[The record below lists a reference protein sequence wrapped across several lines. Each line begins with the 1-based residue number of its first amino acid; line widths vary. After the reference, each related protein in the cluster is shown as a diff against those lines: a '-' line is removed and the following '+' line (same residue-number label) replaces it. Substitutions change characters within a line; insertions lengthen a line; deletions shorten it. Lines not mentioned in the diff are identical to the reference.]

1 MPPPYHRLLA
11 RQLARHLGAAAIDD
25 PALAA
30 LLTDVDRAYAQA
42 DAERELLERSLLLTS
57 NELLA
62 RNQELA
68 TAMRQAALSFWA
80 WDPEAEQLSIQGVA
94 PVGLP
99 EVHGRVTFDRSELLE
114 RVYPAD
120 RDRVAA
126 ALALPGIVDVEF
138 RDRDGARWVRMRGDR
153 VRQRSIGVWAD
164 VTAET
169 LARQTQQ
176 HRREVV
182 ERQNRTL
189 QRLAELLVEGV
200 AMPTA
205 LAQVCADLCDTLDVG
220 SASVW
225 LLSDDGARLECV
237 ERYDRTRGEVALR
250 PPPLVLTEMP
260 DYLGAL
266 AAHRTLAV
274 NDLATDTSAGEI
286 GERARAFGL
295 GAMLDSAC
303 RVGRQLV
310 GMVCCEHHATPR
322 TWRPDEQ
329 AFVASVADGVSL
341 AIESARRGQAERE
354 RAALEEGLRQAQKM
368 ESLGHLAGGVAH
380 DLNNLLTP
388 ILICGELVRE
398 SVVADPELVEST
410 DAILTAAT
418 SARDLVAQL
427 LAFGRKQMLQLRPLD
442 VNTVCE
448 RAVKLLSHSLPP
460 SIAVEL
466 NLCPELPRVVADASQ
481 LQQVIVNLA
490 INARDA
496 MPEGGRLVVTTAR
509 TTDDATPQVVVTV
522 VDDGVGI
529 DAQTL
534 PHIFEPFFTTKGVG
548 RGTGL
553 GLAMV
558 YGIVKQHRGTVEVS
572 SQVGHGTR
580 FEVRLPVAVR
590 TRPTSTNIPVA
601 SGVRHAVERATVLV
615 VEDDPMVLHLVATV
629 LRREG
634 YVVIDA
640 PSPLAAIDLASL
652 HPGAVDL
659 VLTDIVMPHMNGVQM
674 FEQIARHRPRVR
686 VVFMSGYGQ
695 DALVARSDSPLLH
708 KPFTASGLV
717 AAVHAALVAVQGT

>member
-1 MPPPYHRLLA
+1 MPPYHRLLA
-11 RQLARHLGAAAIDD
+11 RQLARHLGTAAVDD

-30 LLTDVDRAYAQA
+30 LLDDVDRAYAQA
-42 DAERELLERSLLLTS
+42 DAERELLERSLELTS

-80 WDPEAEQLSIQGVA
+80 WDPDTEQLSIQGVA

-99 EVHGRVTFDRSELLE
+99 EVRGRATFDRAALLA

-120 RDRVAA
+120 RERVAA
-126 ALALPGIVDVEF
+126 ALAQPGIVDVEF

-164 VTAET
+164 VTTET
-169 LARQTQQ
+169 LARQAQQ
-176 HRREVV
+176 HRREVA

-205 LAQVCADLCDTLDVG
+205 LSQVCADLCDTLDVG

-225 LLSDDGARLECV
+225 LISDDGTRLDCV
-237 ERYDRTRGEVALR
+237 ERYDRARGAVAPR
-250 PPPLVLTEMP
+250 PPPLVLAEMP
-260 DYLGAL
+260 NYLGAL
-266 AAHRTLAV
+266 AAHRTVAV

-295 GAMLDSAC
+295 GAMLDSPC

-341 AIESARRGQAERE
+341 AIESARRGHAERE

-388 ILICGELVRE
+388 IMICGELVRE
-398 SVVADPELVEST
+398 SVAADPELVEST
-410 DAILTAAT
+410 DAILAAAT

-427 LAFGRKQMLQLRPLD
+427 LAFGRKQMLQLRPLS
-442 VNTVCE
+442 VNAVCE

-460 SIAVEL
+460 TITVAL
-466 NLCPELPRVVADASQ
+466 DLDPEVPRVVADATQ

-496 MPEGGRLVVTTAR
+496 MPEGGRLVVATA
-509 TTDDATPQVVVTV
+509 ATGDLDNPQVVVQV
-522 VDDGVGI
+522 IDDGVGI

-534 PHIFEPFFTTKGVG
+534 PHIFEPFFTTKGGG

-558 YGIVKQHRGTVEVS
+558 YGIVKQHGGTIEVTS
-572 SQVGHGTR
+572 RVGHGTR
-580 FEVRLPVAVR
+580 FQVRLPVAER
-590 TRPTSTNIPVA
+590 TRPSSGRIALPPELRNA
-601 SGVRHAVERATVLV
+601 SGPATVLV
-615 VEDDPMVLHLVATV
+615 VEDDPMVLDLVTTV

-634 YVVIDA
+634 YLVIDA

-652 HPGAVDL
+652 HPGDVDL
-659 VLTDIVMPHMNGVQM
+659 VLTDVVMPHMNGVQM
-674 FEQIARHRPRVR
+674 FEQIIRHRPRAR

-695 DALVARSDSPLLH
+695 DALASHSDSPLLH
-708 KPFTASGLV
+708 KPFTVSGLV
-717 AAVHAALVAVQGT
+717 AAVRAALTAAPGA